1 MITEGGEQI
10 CQDLMEAVR
19 KGWDRG
25 PEAVLVPA
33 HPAQEQRLVHRC
45 VELDAA
51 ACRGAAVADDY
62 GAAVEGGAFSAS
74 AEDFSEPSV

>member
-1 MITEGGEQI
+1 
-10 CQDLMEAVR
+10 METVR

-25 PEAVLVPA
+25 PEAVLGPA
-33 HPAQEQRLVHRC
+33 HPVQEQRLVHRY

>member
-1 MITEGGEQI
+1 
-10 CQDLMEAVR
+10 METAR

-51 ACRGAAVADDY
+51 AYRGAAVADDY
-62 GAAVEGGAFSAS
+62 GAAVEGWGFSAS
-74 AEDFSEPSV
+74 AEDF

>member
-1 MITEGGEQI
+1 
-10 CQDLMEAVR
+10 METVR
-19 KGWDRG
+19 QGWDQE
-25 PEAVLVPA
+25 PEAVLGPA
-33 HPAQEQRLVHRC
+33 HPVQEQRLVHRC